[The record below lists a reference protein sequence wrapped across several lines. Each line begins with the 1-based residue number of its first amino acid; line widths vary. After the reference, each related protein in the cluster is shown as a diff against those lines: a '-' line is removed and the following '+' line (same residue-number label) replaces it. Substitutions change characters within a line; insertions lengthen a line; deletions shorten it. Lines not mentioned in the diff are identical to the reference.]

1 MHWVEGNKSL
11 KDKNTFGFDVSS
23 RYYYAL
29 RDPWYI
35 KDLSDVISISN
46 QFMVLGGGSNVV
58 FTKQYNGVIIHN
70 QLQGIAVEKET
81 DHHVWVRVGG
91 GVNWHSFV
99 MHCLEQEWGGVE
111 NLALIP
117 GNVGAAPIQN
127 IGAYG
132 VECKD
137 VMVSLK
143 AHHLLANESLV
154 LDNEDCVFGYRDS
167 IFKNELKGRT
177 LIHEVTFKLTKNDH
191 VINASYGGILDH
203 LDSKKISRPTIQDI
217 AQAVVEIRQ
226 AKLPDPNKIGNAGS
240 FFKNPVLPKAQFD
253 ELKER
258 YPDIPGYGIAKTDN
272 IKVPAGWLID
282 RAGWKGK
289 THGEVG
295 VYKNQALVLVN
306 HGEGNGQEILSLSS
320 AIMEDIFSQYSVH
333 LEREVNIV

>member
-35 KDLSDVISISN
+35 KDLSEVISISN

-58 FTKQYNGVIIHN
+58 FTQQYNGVIIHN
-70 QLQGIAVEKET
+70 QLPGVVVEKET
-81 DHHVWVRVGG
+81 DRYVWVRVGG

-99 MHCLEQEWGGVE
+99 MHCLEQGWGGVE

-137 VMVSLK
+137 IMVSLK
-143 AHHLLANESLV
+143 AHDLLDNESLV
-154 LDNEDCVFGYRDS
+154 LDNEDCLFGYRDS

-177 LIHEVTFKLTKNDH
+177 LIHEVTFKLTKNHH
-191 VINASYGGILDH
+191 VINATYGGILDH
-203 LDSKKISRPTIQDI
+203 LNSKNISQPTIHNVAKTVI
-217 AQAVVEIRQ
+217 EIRQ
-226 AKLPDPNKIGNAGS
+226 AKLPDPDKIGNAGS
-240 FFKNPVLPKAQFD
+240 FFKNPVISKTQFNR
-253 ELKER
+253 LKDR
-258 YPDIPGYGIAKTDN
+258 YPDLPGYEVAQTN
-272 IKVPAGWLID
+272 TIKVPAGWLID

-289 THGEVG
+289 THGKVG

-320 AIMEDIFSQYSVH
+320 AIMEDIHNQYGIQ